1 MAAVAAVGG
10 DLPAAGIGGCLSME
24 QYPYAVAALEQ
35 ETIVAGGVG
44 GSGNHVAGDTRDKLA
59 ERMESTDGVAGVD
72 ERDRAVDA
80 DAGGCGGAT
89 DGAVSASGYGRRVAG
104 EYRLDG
110 VVACSGG
117 GIDFPRSGARDV
129 HTQHACSDM
138 GYCSDIQFCAYAV
151 LRLLAANAVGG
162 DVRVYAMVDGEP
174 VGADVDAFCE

>member
-10 DLPAAGIGGCLSME
+10 DLPAAGIGGCISME

-72 ERDRAVDA
+72 ERYRAVDA
-80 DAGGCGGAT
+80 DAGGFGGAT

-104 EYRLDG
+104 EYWLDG
-110 VVACSGG
+110 IVARDGG
-117 GIDFPRSGARDV
+117 GVDFSRSGARDV
-129 HTQHACSDM
+129 HA
-138 GYCSDIQFCAYAV
+138 
-151 LRLLAANAVGG
+151 
-162 DVRVYAMVDGEP
+162 
-174 VGADVDAFCE
+174 